1 MTASMVWQG
10 AISLESVPLFTTAQL
25 TELAYELDEVIHDIV
40 NKHWARHSLYDPV
53 LRHKFIELVGLKEA
67 IQLMEQELTQ

>member
-25 TELAYELDEVIHDIV
+25 TELAYELDEAIHDIV
-40 NKHWARHSLYDPV
+40 NKHWARHALYDPV
-53 LRHKFIELVGLKEA
+53 LRHKFIELVGLEEA